1 MFKEFK
7 DMEYIQMPIEIYKK
21 FMTFIPE
28 EEEEEGKCK
37 KQKKE
42 Q

>member
-1 MFKEFK
+1 MLNEHNN
-7 DMEYIQMPIEIYKK
+7 MEYIQMPIEIYKL

-28 EEEEEGKCK
+28 EEEEEGKYK

-42 Q
+42 K